1 MLTILKIYILQK
13 KSSRISPFLI
23 QMWQP
28 TMLRILRVLCLS
40 SWELVSQRFEEIW
53 LKTFP
58 WRNRKFP
65 TSDLQQ
71 AARRRKRQELSKS
84 TFLDDPHFLHSIE
97 ASQMTL
103 QNPENN
109 GLLAF
114 SWNVK
119 CFIFWNVKC
128 LTTKIIII
136 SILISFSYVSKVWLT
151 ELAGFS
157 Y

>member
-1 MLTILKIYILQK
+1 MLTALKIYILQK

-40 SWELVSQRFEEIW
+40 SRELVSQRFVEIW

-71 AARRRKRQELSKS
+71 AARRRKRQELSNLLFWMIP
-84 TFLDDPHFLHSIE
+84 TFFTQLKQAKWLCKTQKIMVCWLSLG
-97 ASQMTL
+97 M
-103 QNPENN
+103 
-109 GLLAF
+109 
-114 SWNVK
+114 WNV
-119 CFIFWNVKC
+119 FFWNVKC
-128 LTTKIIII
+128 LTKKIKIL